1 LKKAIAQFLGETI
14 TLIDSAEQSAC
25 EVETTLRN
33 GNLLRTEPGEPP
45 QYFVTDIPQ
54 RFASTGALFLGE
66 SLGDVQLIDIM

>member
-1 LKKAIAQFLGETI
+1 
-14 TLIDSAEQSAC
+14 
-25 EVETTLRN
+25 VEKSLRE
-33 GNLLRTEPGEPP
+33 GSLLRTEPGGSP